1 MTPDEIRDRTEITD
15 VLYRYAVAIDTK
27 DYDLL
32 ESVFTPD
39 AAIDYNVERGTK
51 LPFSE
56 MKEWLRQ
63 ALRMFST
70 THHAITNPLIEID
83 GDSARSVCY
92 LTAAHVQL
100 THEGETNYAVLHGH
114 YSDRLVRTSEGWRI
128 RERTLTGTHV
138 EGTFL
143 DPSEVREFKE
153 AG

>member
-32 ESVFTPD
+32 ESVFTRD
-39 AAIDYNVERGTK
+39 ATIDYNVERGTK
-51 LPFSE
+51 LPFPE

-70 THHAITNPLIEID
+70 THHSIANPLIEID

-128 RERTLTGTHV
+128 RERTLNGSHV